1 MLLYVLREVFYQYTW
16 LQKHIHTHVDT
27 ARTTFYNAICPMTD
41 DINDIYRCKITK
53 GPWNHADSDK
63 RLIMA

>member
-53 GPWNHADSDK
+53 K
-63 RLIMA
+63 